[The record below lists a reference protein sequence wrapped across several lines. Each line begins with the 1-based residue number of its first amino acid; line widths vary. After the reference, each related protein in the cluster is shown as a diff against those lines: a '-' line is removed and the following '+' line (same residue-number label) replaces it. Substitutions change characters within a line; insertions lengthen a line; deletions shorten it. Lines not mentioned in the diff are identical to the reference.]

1 VPVLTLG
8 EVEMVAIAVVAA
20 LFGGLLRGFAGM
32 GGPAIMLLALTQ
44 FYSPASVLG
53 KVLIIDIVANA
64 WLIPS
69 VRREIQWRK
78 ALIII
83 GVTVLAMPL
92 GIYALV
98 VVDPL
103 VMKRIIA
110 AIAGVAAV
118 GLLLG
123 WRYRSQPGV
132 AVLGGAGIVSGVV
145 LGATYLGL
153 PTLLFLH
160 AGPDP
165 ARVSRANGILWGFLT
180 SCAMIPA
187 LVAIDALTWTDV
199 WRSLL
204 VGLPYLA
211 LTWFGARIF
220 RGIAEAAFRRAVLW
234 LFLVLAAIG
243 VFT

>member
-1 VPVLTLG
+1 MPELTLG
-8 EVEMVAIAVVAA
+8 EMEMIAIAVVAA
-20 LFGGLLRGFAGM
+20 LFGGLVRGFAGM
-32 GGPAIMLLALTQ
+32 GGPAIMLLVLTQ

-69 VRREIQWRK
+69 VTKEIQWKK

-83 GVTVLAMPL
+83 GVTILAIPP

-103 VMKRIIA
+103 LMKRIIA
-110 AIAGVAAV
+110 GIAGFAAI

-123 WRYRSQPGV
+123 WRYRSQPGLL
-132 AVLGGAGIVSGVV
+132 ALIAAGIVSGIV
-145 LGATYLGL
+145 LGATYLAL
-153 PTLLFLH
+153 LTWLFLH

-187 LVAIDALTWTDV
+187 LIVVDGLTWTDV

-204 VGLPYLA
+204 VGIPYLGLA
-211 LTWFGARIF
+211 WFGARIF
-220 RGIAEAAFRRAVLW
+220 RGIEESAFRKAVIW
-234 LFLVLAAIG
+234 LFLILAAIG